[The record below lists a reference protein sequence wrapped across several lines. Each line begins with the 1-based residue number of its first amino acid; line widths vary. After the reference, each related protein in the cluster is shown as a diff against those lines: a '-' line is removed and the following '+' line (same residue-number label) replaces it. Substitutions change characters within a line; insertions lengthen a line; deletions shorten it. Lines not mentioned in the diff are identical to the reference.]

1 MLKKEGCKRL
11 GGDREKMNTKGKIA
25 IALAVM
31 MVAAATT
38 VPMVMGDNP
47 TYEVTVTSPQSTTT
61 AINGASFGEVM
72 QGTTNTITDSLT
84 LTNTGGG
91 DAAVKAKC
99 ENQSSG
105 ASGND
110 YGLIG
115 TTDTAKYIGG
125 GNMSLGTSGNLVAL
139 KNDGTDAVIDDGTG
153 DNKVPAGLLVNYD
166 ATLAVPPGQTP
177 DSYSGLVTLT
187 FSNA

>member
-1 MLKKEGCKRL
+1 M
-11 GGDREKMNTKGKIA
+11 
-25 IALAVM
+25 
-31 MVAAATT
+31 
-38 VPMVMGDNP
+38 
-47 TYEVTVTSPQSTTT
+47 
-61 AINGASFGEVM
+61 
-72 QGTTNTITDSLT
+72 
-84 LTNTGGG
+84 TNTGGG

-115 TTDTAKYIGG
+115 ATDDANYIGG
-125 GNMSLGTSGNLVAL
+125 GNMSLGTYGNLVAL
-139 KNDGTDAVIDDGTG
+139 NNDGTDATIDDGAG
-153 DNKVPAGLLVNYD
+153 PNKVPAGSSVNYD
-166 ATLAVPPGQTP
+166 ATLAVPSGQTP